1 MAITRRKTGFI
12 LLGLGIAGALGA
24 AIWLASGYLWPGGSG
39 QPGYIQ
45 RFDLSQLAGKVTG
58 AEEPVSLAD
67 AMAEEDAP
75 APDDETDESSEEV
88 TPDAEPSA
96 AATDAPQ
103 VAVREDVRPG
113 ASFRGL
119 LDSGFD
125 LADPDGSGESI
136 TVQKSL
142 FAKGA
147 SLGKLDLQISD
158 SARIRVNGDQL
169 GALLA
174 SHEITPK
181 PSVSRLLAG
190 GGFVEINALRAAG
203 AGLSYD
209 AVKDILV
216 LAD

>member
-1 MAITRRKTGFI
+1 MANSRRTTGFI
-12 LLGLGIAGALGA
+12 LLGLGTAGALGA
-24 AIWLASGYLWPGGSG
+24 AIWLVSGYIWPGGSG

-45 RFDLSQLAGKVTG
+45 RFDLSQLTDRMTG
-58 AEEPVSLAD
+58 ADEPVSLAD
-67 AMAEEDAP
+67 AMAEEDTP
-75 APDDETDESSEEV
+75 APEDESNDGI

-96 AATDAPQ
+96 AASDPAQ
-103 VAVREDVRPG
+103 VAARQDVRPG
-113 ASFRGL
+113 ASFKGL

-147 SLGKLDLQISD
+147 SLGKLDLQISE

-169 GALLA
+169 SALFA

-190 GGFVEINALRAAG
+190 GGFVEINALRASG

-209 AVKDILV
+209 PVKDILV
-216 LAD
+216 LSD